1 MNKRFTLAAAVSLAA
16 WLAASPA
23 LAGPLD
29 KTECIAPAKP
39 GGGFDLTCKLAQ
51 GALLDGKYIA
61 DPMRISYMPGG
72 IGAVAYNA
80 IVAQR
85 PAEANTLVAFSGGS
99 LLNLAQ
105 ASSAATPS
113 TTCAGSPAW
122 APITAQWSSP
132 RVRPSRPWPT
142 WWLR

>member
-1 MNKRFTLAAAVSLAA
+1 MLKKTLSAVALSVVAAA
-16 WLAASPA
+16 A

-39 GGGFDLTCKLAQ
+39 GGGFDLTCKLVQ
-51 GALLDGKYIA
+51 SALMDGKYIA
-61 DPMRISYMPGG
+61 DPMRITYMPGG

-85 PAEANTLVAFSGGS
+85 PGENNTIVAFSGGS

-105 ASSAATPS
+105 GLIIRFVVHHWRGRRLI
-113 TTCAGSPAW
+113 CCH
-122 APITAQWSSP
+122 
-132 RVRPSRPWPT
+132 
-142 WWLR
+142 LRRALPGRKLGIQV

>member
-1 MNKRFTLAAAVSLAA
+1 MEHPHPAPRPWPLASGLP
-16 WLAASPA
+16 SA

-51 GALLDGKYIA
+51 SGLLDGKFIS
-61 DPMRISYMPGG
+61 DPMRVTYMPGG

-85 PAEANTLVAFSGGS
+85 PDEANT
-99 LLNLAQ
+99 
-105 ASSAATPS
+105 
-113 TTCAGSPAW
+113 W
-122 APITAQWSSP
+122 W
-132 RVRPSRPWPT
+132 PSRAA
-142 WWLR
+142 RC